1 MPDYSNEAIRET
13 EKQLGLFEYDQD
25 DAQYGTDLITRG
37 PYELDNGAIYKG
49 QWTKDGLRQGK
60 GIQIWQDGSK
70 YEGYWA
76 NDMANDKG
84 RLIHADGDIYEGEWF
99 NDKAHGRGTYIHID
113 GAKYTGEW
121 LEDKQYGYGVE
132 TWSDGA

>member
-1 MPDYSNEAIRET
+1 
-13 EKQLGLFEYDQD
+13 
-25 DAQYGTDLITRG
+25 
-37 PYELDNGAIYKG
+37 
-49 QWTKDGLRQGK
+49 
-60 GIQIWQDGSK
+60 
-70 YEGYWA
+70 
-76 NDMANDKG
+76 MANGRG

-132 TWSDGA
+132 TWSDLLLRLVPCSLGRVAERLEASLDLHDSRQEEEDRRSDIKTEWQHLALVIDR